1 MINESDLKIK
11 LLKRS
16 IGIKID
22 GEIKCGKPNNK
33 FEEDVK
39 VFQDKF
45 H

>member
-1 MINESDLKIK
+1 MIVDSDLKIK

-22 GEIKCGKPNNK
+22 GDINCGKPNNK

-39 VFQDKF
+39 IF
-45 H
+45 